1 MNKFE
6 VLQINLSREQIDQ
19 VNSSDAYPE
28 FYTKY
33 LNTTFRPTAEAIVTA
48 ANMYQ
53 KVAVITAEN
62 FEDVYTVGNIGPEE
76 QIERLAPMH
85 SVSVGDVVIR
95 EDGVTMYVDSY
106 GFKQLPVGSM
116 A

>member
-6 VLQINLSREQIDQ
+6 VLQINLSREQIDL
-19 VNSSDAYPE
+19 VNNSEVRPA
-28 FYTKY
+28 FYEQY

-48 ANMYQ
+48 SAMYQ

-62 FEDVYTVGNIGPEE
+62 FEDVFTVGNVGPEE